1 MASAAPTMAAV
12 TAVKVRDKDTQSA
25 VSVTCNGAWFRKE
38 KPQLCAITYLAG
50 GPVMWKSTKSKLYC
64 TSTCECE
71 LCAAHLAA
79 QMVIFQV
86 KLLNELRFTQRPVLV
101 LGDNQ
106 SCTVILSRKH
116 PSRAERHFRVRS
128 DHIRGCVEDGLLTYA
143 DIPSAL
149 NPADQGSK
157 PILAPEV
164 WRYLAALVHGKIR
177 IGMPR
182 DDFTAQY
189 LRELTETNAFHSP
202 CRTRSSQ
209 RSAPRSYAEAVSG
222 T

>member
-1 MASAAPTMAAV
+1 
-12 TAVKVRDKDTQSA
+12 
-25 VSVTCNGAWFRKE
+25 
-38 KPQLCAITYLAG
+38 
-50 GPVMWKSTKSKLYC
+50 MWKSTKSKLYC

-106 SCTVILSRKH
+106 SCTIILSRKH
-116 PSRAERHFRVRS
+116 PSRSERHFRVRS

-202 CRTRSSQ
+202 CKTRRE
-209 RSAPRSYAEAVSG
+209 RSPKLSAARSYAEVVSA